1 MTKPRQTSTH
11 DENNESRKTLI
22 LKARAE
28 EVKHTL
34 RTQLQKEK
42 KHQWYIYRKKNF
54 PNSRDTKMQVKVE
67 GDINPVMPPSSG
79 NKVPVTSVIVA
90 VVGFYCAY
98 LYIGHR
104 FH

>member
-1 MTKPRQTSTH
+1 MTKRQETNQESN
-11 DENNESRKTLI
+11 DSRKTLI

-28 EVKHTL
+28 EVKHAL

-67 GDINPVMPPSSG
+67 ADINPVMPPSSG
-79 NKVPVTSVIVA
+79 NKIPITSVIVA
-90 VVGFYCAY
+90 GVGLCCAY
-98 LYIGHR
+98 LYIGRHL
-104 FH
+104 H